1 MGVVMSQARMNKLI
15 SNLPGVVK
23 AVADTAGDVADRA
36 KAKLAAHRH
45 QGHAEVTVTH
55 GDVDS
60 FVNLVDTKGKQ
71 KAAAAIEFGHV
82 SKDGKLTPGLYIITG
97 AAGLAEKLPKKAR

>member
-1 MGVVMSQARMNKLI
+1 MGIVMSQRQMNKLI

-23 AVADTAGDVADRA
+23 AVADQADSVAEIA

-45 QGHAEVTVTH
+45 DGHAEVTVTY

-60 FVNLVDTKGKQ
+60 FVNLIDRKGKQ
-71 KAAAAIEFGHV
+71 NAAAAIEFGHV
-82 SKDGKLTPGLYIITG
+82 SKNGKHTPGLYIITG
-97 AAGLAEKLPKKAR
+97 AAGLPRRLPKKAR